1 MDLAILC
8 LTMRVVVDSIAVDPL
23 SLADHCTA
31 TGVTFFVV
39 VAVAVAIVAVVVLVA
54 VVAIFRYHNG
64 DGVHHFFSGS
74 IMPNIMRR

>member
-1 MDLAILC
+1 MMDLAILC

-39 VAVAVAIVAVVVLVA
+39 VAVAVLVGGEVVAV
-54 VVAIFRYHNG
+54 FRYHDG
-64 DGVHHFFSGS
+64 DGVHHFFPRQHNV
-74 IMPNIMRR
+74 IVYIQQFV